1 MATKQEIEYGLKL
14 FHENN
19 PRIIFDK
26 MKNDT
31 AGVFAT
37 LKFLDRTGGNIRAT
51 DISQELNVS
60 TARMTVIL
68 RKLYER
74 ELITKTPDEQDGRSQ
89 LITLTPSG
97 KEMTRNLH
105 QQMHITIGKIIDEV
119 GIEEFE
125 KVFKVLAKIREF
137 TIEQESVFLN

>member
-19 PRIIFDK
+19 PRIIFEK
-26 MKNDT
+26 MKNDA

-89 LITLTPSG
+89 LITLTPAG

-125 KVFKVLAKIREF
+125 KVFKVLAKIREL